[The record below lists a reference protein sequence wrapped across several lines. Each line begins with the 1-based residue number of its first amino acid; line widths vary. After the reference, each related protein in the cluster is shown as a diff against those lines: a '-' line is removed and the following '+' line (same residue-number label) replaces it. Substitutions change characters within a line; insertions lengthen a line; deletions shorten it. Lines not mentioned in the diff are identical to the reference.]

1 MLAILR
7 QLVECVQ
14 EFLNLMYNFFE
25 MLGKLMETMVPSKG
39 AVYGNSL
46 QVLPIRTLDPLMRMR
61 ARPTRMDLEQLSRAR
76 HTHHLNPASHP
87 SSQRSYSEVGV

>member
-1 MLAILR
+1 MLAKLR

-14 EFLNLMYNFFE
+14 EFINLMYNFFE
-25 MLGKLMETMVPSKG
+25 MLSKLMKTMVPSKG

-46 QVLPIRTLDPLMRMR
+46 QLLPIRTFYPLMRMS
-61 ARPTRMDLEQLSRAR
+61 ARRRGWTSSNLSRAR

-87 SSQRSYSEVGV
+87 SSRSPYSEVGL